1 MVSIGKILSGQAL
14 DVVSDPEVELPPNVL
29 AQMKF
34 SPITSCDVER
44 SFSDYKS
51 ILTDKRTSFTP
62 ENLEM
67 HVICY
72 YESRNQQK

>member
-14 DVVSDPEVELPPNVL
+14 DAVSDPEVELPPNVL

-51 ILTDKRTSFTP
+51 ILTDSTSFTP

>member
-1 MVSIGKILSGQAL
+1 MFSIGKILSGQAL
-14 DVVSDPEVELPPNVL
+14 DAVSDPEIELSPNVL

-34 SPITSCDVER
+34 SPITSRHVER
-44 SFSDYKS
+44 SFSDYKF

-67 HVICY
+67 HVIC
-72 YESRNQQK
+72 